1 MLAVLPFAN
10 LSGDPQEDYLS
21 EGVTSELITGIG
33 AAATAHFAAA
43 TPNCR
48 YIEFLPPFVA
58 ESALRREL
66 VQEELQIDDGKL
78 DLPRRPGLGVE
89 LNPAA
94 VRRFA
99 NGAKEYVEA
108 RRGFSVSERP

>member
-1 MLAVLPFAN
+1 MSFSASLK
-10 LSGDPQEDYLS
+10 G
-21 EGVTSELITGIG
+21 ITWNHTRGYVPLV
-33 AAATAHFAAA
+33 ATAHFAAA
-43 TPNCR
+43 TSNCR

-66 VQEELQIDDGKL
+66 VQEELQIVDGKL

-89 LNPAA
+89 LNPVA

-108 RRGFSVSERP
+108 RQGCSVSERP